1 MVVGVVVCGV
11 MVVGVVVC
19 SVVVVDI
26 MVSGVMVV
34 GVVVCSV
41 VVVGVVVADILLFN
55 SLAKLKKVF
64 FARII
69 SKISALTILQH
80 INFINNK
87 PFGKIKHALL

>member
-1 MVVGVVVCGV
+1 

-19 SVVVVDI
+19 SVV
-26 MVSGVMVV
+26 VV

-55 SLAKLKKVF
+55 SLAELKKKCSL
-64 FARII
+64 I
-69 SKISALTILQH
+69 SKISALTILQY

-87 PFGKIKHALL
+87 LFGKIKHALL